1 MDKHN
6 KRTMKRDYSPIEKQN
21 HIYRLLGNSDP
32 RIKNKFQYDDVAIN
46 SITHF
51 NIADDISANI
61 QRLIN
66 KCASQQIR
74 ILDVFSCVGGNAIS
88 FCRHGFV
95 LTGIEL
101 NDVRFKM
108 LEDNL
113 FLFDYLPLLY
123 NGDAYEIITRLNDA
137 HTSDTSDTHNSYTSN
152 APESNAYD
160 VAFID
165 APWDVRVGNTIM
177 IGNKSLDDYIAL
189 VATPLIVLKLPC
201 DYDLSEYTERV
212 LLAEV
217 YDEPTPMM
225 VVYMKK

>member
-1 MDKHN
+1 
-6 KRTMKRDYSPIEKQN
+6 MKRDYSPIEKQN

-32 RIKNKFQYDDVAIN
+32 HIKNKFQYDEVAIN
-46 SITHF
+46 SITHL

-66 KCASQQIR
+66 ESVNKPQQIR

-101 NDVRFKM
+101 NDARFKM

-123 NGDAYEIITRLNDA
+123 NGDAYEIITRLNGVYD
-137 HTSDTSDTHNSYTSN
+137 SDTSNAHHSDTSN
-152 APESNAYD
+152 APESSAYD

-165 APWDVRVGNTIM
+165 APWDVRVGHTIM
-177 IGNKSLDDYIAL
+177 IGNKSLDDYIKL
-189 VATPLIVLKLPC
+189 VDTPLIVLKLPC
-201 DYDLSEYTERV
+201 DYDLGEYTERV

>member
-1 MDKHN
+1 
-6 KRTMKRDYSPIEKQN
+6 MKREYSPIEKQN

-32 RIKNKFQYDDVAIN
+32 HIKNKFQYDDVAIN

-51 NIADDISANI
+51 DIADDISANI

-66 KCASQQIR
+66 ESVNKPQQIR

-88 FCRHGFV
+88 FCRHGFM

-101 NDVRFKM
+101 NGARFKM

-123 NGDAYEIITRLNDA
+123 NGDAYEIIARLNDVCDSDA
-137 HTSDTSDTHNSYTSN
+137 SESHTPD
-152 APESNAYD
+152 APKSSAYD

-165 APWDVRVGNTIM
+165 APWDVRIDNTIM
-177 IGNKSLDDYIAL
+177 IGDKSLDDYITL

-201 DYDLSEYTERV
+201 DYDLSKYTERI
-212 LLAEV
+212 LLAEI
-217 YDEPTPMM
+217 YDEPTTMM
-225 VVYMKK
+225 VVYIKK

>member
-1 MDKHN
+1 
-6 KRTMKRDYSPIEKQN
+6 MKREYSPIEKQN

-32 RIKNKFQYDDVAIN
+32 HIKNKFQYDDVAIN
-46 SITHF
+46 SITHL

-61 QRLIN
+61 QRIIN
-66 KCASQQIR
+66 ESANKPQQIR

-101 NDVRFKM
+101 NDARFKM

-123 NGDAYEIITRLNDA
+123 NGDAYEIIPRLIQ
-137 HTSDTSDTHNSYTSN
+137 TS
-152 APESNAYD
+152 ESRAYD

-177 IGNKSLDDYIAL
+177 IGDKSLNDYITL
-189 VATPLIVLKLPC
+189 VNAHLIVLKLPC
-201 DYDLSEYTERV
+201 DYDLGEYTEQIILV
-212 LLAEV
+212 EV